1 MGIGT
6 SFNEGG
12 MQQSSLTNKL
22 VALYRRP
29 EQGQTTTPGTHC
41 PTLFELCVVSFT
53 SPNYEHEKLR
63 DGAYG
68 LSSLSEKTRESKN
81 LRANDQGRVIIILL
95 TF

>member
-12 MQQSSLTNKL
+12 TQQSSMTNKL

-41 PTLFELCVVSFT
+41 PTLFELCAVSFT
-53 SPNYEHEKLR
+53 SRRIMNMKSYETGPTVYRPYPRRQESLKICEQMTKE
-63 DGAYG
+63 G
-68 LSSLSEKTRESKN
+68 L
-81 LRANDQGRVIIILL
+81 
-95 TF
+95 

>member
-12 MQQSSLTNKL
+12 TQQSSMTNKL

-53 SPNYEHEKLR
+53 SRRIMNNEKLR
-63 DGAYG
+63 DGAYI
-68 LSSLSEKTRESKN
+68 LS
-81 LRANDQGRVIIILL
+81 RV
-95 TF
+95 